1 MTTKTHP
8 SDTDDIIIVILTLI
22 SIIITELISCFT
34 PSPKKLLQP
43 SVTNP
48 STKKKVSSST
58 RQSATSGTHPQTP
71 SPALVTSTETS
82 RESSVASGSQPETT
96 TPKRRR
102 TNSQAGTTYPAT
114 KTSKSTRSIASA
126 IPQGETKS
134 NQIIQ
139 TPGLGFS
146 A

>member
-22 SIIITELISCFT
+22 LILITELISCFT

-43 SVTNP
+43 SATNP
-48 STKKKVSSST
+48 STKKKVSNSS
-58 RQSATSGTHPQTP
+58 RQSATSRTHLKDP

-96 TPKRRR
+96 TRQRRR
-102 TNSQAGTTYPAT
+102 TNSQAGMTCQVT

-126 IPQGETKS
+126 IPQEETR
-134 NQIIQ
+134 
-139 TPGLGFS
+139 
-146 A
+146 

>member
-8 SDTDDIIIVILTLI
+8 SDIDDIIIVILTLI

-34 PSPKKLLQP
+34 PSPKKSLQV
-43 SVTNP
+43 SATNP

-58 RQSATSGTHPQTP
+58 KQSATSRTHPKVL
-71 SPALVTSTETS
+71 SPALVMSTETS

-96 TPKRRR
+96 TRQRRR
-102 TNSQAGTTYPAT
+102 TNSRAGTTYPAT
-114 KTSKSTRSIASA
+114 KTSKSTRSVMPA
-126 IPQGETKS
+126 PQEETKS

>member
-1 MTTKTHP
+1 MTTKTHL
-8 SDTDDIIIVILTLI
+8 SDIDDIIIVILTLI

-43 SVTNP
+43 SATNP
-48 STKKKVSSST
+48 LTKKKGSNST
-58 RQSATSGTHPQTP
+58 KQSATSRTHLKDPF
-71 SPALVTSTETS
+71 PALVTFTETS

-102 TNSQAGTTYPAT
+102 TNSQAGTTYQAT
-114 KTSKSTRSIASA
+114 KTSKSTRSMMPA
-126 IPQGETKS
+126 IPQEETKS

>member
-8 SDTDDIIIVILTLI
+8 SDTDDIIIVILTVI
-22 SIIITELISCFT
+22 SIIITEFISCFT
-34 PSPKKLLQP
+34 PSPKKSLQP
-43 SVTNP
+43 SATNP
-48 STKKKVSSST
+48 SMKKKVSSST
-58 RQSATSGTHPQTP
+58 KQSATFRTHLKDP

-82 RESSVASGSQPETT
+82 RESSVASGSQPEITT
-96 TPKRRR
+96 RQRKR

-114 KTSKSTRSIASA
+114 KTSKSTRSVMPA
-126 IPQGETKS
+126 PQQETKS
-134 NQIIQ
+134 NQTIQ

>member
-34 PSPKKLLQP
+34 PSPKKSLQP
-43 SVTNP
+43 LATNP
-48 STKKKVSSST
+48 STKKKGSNST
-58 RQSATSGTHPQTP
+58 KQSATSRTHPKVP

-96 TPKRRR
+96 TRQRRR
-102 TNSQAGTTYPAT
+102 TSLRAGTTYQAT
-114 KTSKSTRSIASA
+114 KTSKSTRSMMPA
-126 IPQGETKS
+126 IHQQETR
-134 NQIIQ
+134 
-139 TPGLGFS
+139 
-146 A
+146 

>member
-8 SDTDDIIIVILTLI
+8 SDIDDIIIVILTLI

-43 SVTNP
+43 SATNP
-48 STKKKVSSST
+48 SMKKKVSNST
-58 RQSATSGTHPQTP
+58 KQSAISRTHLKDP
-71 SPALVTSTETS
+71 SPALVTSIKTS

-96 TPKRRR
+96 TRQRRR
-102 TNSQAGTTYPAT
+102 TSSQAGTTYPVT
-114 KTSKSTRSIASA
+114 KTSKSTRSVMPT
-126 IPQGETKS
+126 PQQETKS